1 MSATEQVAGSRI
13 DIAQLTDLAT
23 DGWTAICTIDRLTPD
38 RGVAALVDGRA
49 VAVFLLSDG
58 SLHAIDNVD
67 PISGASILSRGL
79 IGDVDGTPTVAS
91 PMFKQRFDLT
101 CGRCIDAADVA
112 VGVHEVGLHDDVV
125 HVRLHGSS

>member
-1 MSATEQVAGSRI
+1 MSATEQVAGSRV
-13 DIAQLTDLAT
+13 DIADAGV
-23 DGWTAICTIDRLTPD
+23 DGWAPICAFTRLTPD
-38 RGVAALVDGRA
+38 RGVAALVGGRA

-91 PMFKQRFDLT
+91 PMFKQRFDLAS
-101 CGRCIDAADVA
+101 GRCIDSTGVA
-112 VGVHEVGLHDDVV
+112 VTVHDVGLLDDVI
-125 HVRLHGSS
+125 HVRLLGSA

>member
-1 MSATEQVAGSRI
+1 MSATEQVAGSPI
-13 DIAQLTDLAT
+13 DITDVGA
-23 DGWTAICTIDRLTPD
+23 DGWTLICALERLTPD

-49 VAVFLLSDG
+49 VAIFLLADG

-91 PMFKQRFDLT
+91 PMFKQRFDLA
-101 CGRCIDAADVA
+101 CGRCIDAVDVA
-112 VGVHEVGLHDDVV
+112 VQVHDVGLHDGAV
-125 HVRLHGSS
+125 HVRLQGSP

>member
-13 DIAQLTDLAT
+13 DITGLDA
-23 DGWTAICTIDRLTPD
+23 DGWTAVCRLERLTPD
-38 RGVAALVDGRA
+38 RGVAALVEGRA
-49 VAVFLLSDG
+49 DAIFLLADG
-58 SLHAIDNVD
+58 SLHAIDNID

-101 CGRCIDAADVA
+101 CGRCIDAVDVA
-112 VGVHEVGLHDDVV
+112 VQVHDVGVHDDVI
-125 HVRLHGSS
+125 HVRLQSSP